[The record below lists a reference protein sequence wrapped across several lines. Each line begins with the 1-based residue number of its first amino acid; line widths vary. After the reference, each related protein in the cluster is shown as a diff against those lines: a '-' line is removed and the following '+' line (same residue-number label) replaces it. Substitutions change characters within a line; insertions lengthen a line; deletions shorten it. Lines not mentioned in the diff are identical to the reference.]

1 MWLVAGKGEHLKRR
15 LRDKNCVKGSLS
27 EEQFLELLGGGF
39 LHAWQ
44 HMRINVQGHD
54 CAGVPKPLCDD
65 FRVLTSSQEQGRA
78 CVTEV
83 IGAQWSEASCFH
95 DWLEVPLHHSPIVEW
110 IPPLGS
116 EHQV

>member
-1 MWLVAGKGEHLKRR
+1 
-15 LRDKNCVKGSLS
+15 
-27 EEQFLELLGGGF
+27 
-39 LHAWQ
+39 
-44 HMRINVQGHD
+44 
-54 CAGVPKPLCDD
+54 
-65 FRVLTSSQEQGRA
+65 
-78 CVTEV
+78 VTEV